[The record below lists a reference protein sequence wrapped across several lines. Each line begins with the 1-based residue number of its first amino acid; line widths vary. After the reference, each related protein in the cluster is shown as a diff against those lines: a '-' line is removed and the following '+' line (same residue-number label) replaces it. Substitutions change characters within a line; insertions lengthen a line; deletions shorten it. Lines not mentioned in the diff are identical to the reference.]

1 MNEKHPM
8 NFKDAPLEFQAFDTA
23 REEDEGIHLREILHI
38 LWMRRWMILI
48 IVVLISTPAIFKIKE
63 ITPLYTSTAT
73 LMVGGNRMQIA
84 DVVGMASND
93 YYNLFSALNNETEI
107 LKSRNLARK
116 VIEKLH
122 LDESEEFNPKPK
134 EPGLLAKLHPRHLIP
149 EAWREALSENR
160 GQGAVQR
167 STEEQHEELISSL
180 VDSFL
185 ARLKVEPIEMSN
197 VIKIHYTLENPKLA
211 ALIANEIADQYL
223 LSQLDAK
230 FEGTRK
236 TTEWLNDQL
245 AELKQKVEQSEKAV
259 ELYRNEKGLA
269 KAGTV
274 TLSAEQLSEM
284 NSELIVA
291 RVKRAELEARLRQVE
306 ALLKAGANIESAT
319 EVMRSP
325 FVQELQSQEMLVQR
339 NLSDMSRQ
347 YGARHPKIIQAHAE
361 LAELRKKIQLEI
373 KKIASNLRNE
383 VEVAR
388 SREGAISS
396 GLASLESTNASKN
409 QAEVQLR
416 ALEREAAANRALFE
430 NFLKRFKETSTT
442 EGIQEADARV
452 ISKAEI
458 PRGPSYPN
466 TNRLITMS
474 IFGSFVAAIAVV
486 FLLEMF
492 NPGLRS
498 PEQIE
503 VLLKRPTLGVIPLLR
518 DGKPLDYLLKNPQS
532 SLSEAVHSLRVSL
545 LLLDPDKT
553 VKTVLV
559 TSSVPEEGKSTL
571 AALLARQAAGSG
583 QSVVLVDADLRR
595 PTIEKMFAF
604 GKPKGITDYLMNP
617 NSQYRDFI
625 VKDEASGLHVIG
637 RGLAEF
643 VNPADLFASHR
654 MEALIKS
661 LSDHYDLVVIDS
673 PPVMSVTDSR
683 VLSRLADKTLFV
695 VRWDFTPRKVIKT
708 AVRQISEASNN
719 VAGIVL
725 QRVNLKQYGRYS
737 YGDSGHYYH
746 YGRYRQYYSNG

>member
-1 MNEKHPM
+1 MTPKA
-8 NFKDAPLEFQAFDTA
+8 APIEFQAFESNS
-23 REEDEGIHLREILHI
+23 EEEGIPFREILHV
-38 LWMRRWMILI
+38 LWMRRWLILI
-48 IVVLISTPAIFKIKE
+48 IIVSISIPAIYKIKE
-63 ITPLYTSTAT
+63 LTPLYTSTAT
-73 LMVGGNRMQIA
+73 LMVGGNRSQVAETM
-84 DVVGMASND
+84 VMTSND
-93 YYNLFSALNNETEI
+93 YYDQYSALNNETEI

-116 VIEKLH
+116 VVEKLH
-122 LDESEEFNPKPK
+122 LDETEEFNPAPK
-134 EPGLLAKLHPRHLIP
+134 QPGLLAKLHPRNWVP
-149 EAWREALSENR
+149 QAWHEALSENR
-160 GQGAVQR
+160 GQGAVQK
-167 STEEQHEELISSL
+167 SAEEQREELISVL
-180 VDSFL
+180 VDGFL
-185 ARLKVEPIEMSN
+185 ARLKVEPLEMSN
-197 VIKIHYTLENPKLA
+197 VIKINYTLENPKLA
-211 ALIANEIADQYL
+211 ALIANEVADQYL

-259 ELYRNEKGLA
+259 ELYRNEKGLV

-306 ALLKAGANIESAT
+306 ALFKSGANIESAT
-319 EVMRSP
+319 EVMQSP
-325 FVQELQSQEMLVQR
+325 FIQDLQSQELVVQR
-339 NLSDMSRQ
+339 KLSDMSRQ
-347 YGARHPKIIQAHAE
+347 YGVRHPKMIQAETE
-361 LAELRKKIQLEI
+361 LKELHNKIETEI

-383 VEVAR
+383 VEVAK
-388 SREGAISS
+388 SREGAIASS
-396 GLASLESTNASKN
+396 LKSLETTNAGKN

-466 TNRLITMS
+466 TNRLMTTS
-474 IFGSFVAAIAVV
+474 VFGSIVFALGVA
-486 FLLEMF
+486 FLLEML
-492 NPGLRS
+492 NPGLRN

-503 VLLKRPTLGVIPLLR
+503 TLLKRPTVGLIPKLNEA
-518 DGKPLDYLLKNPQS
+518 KPLDYAIKNPQS
-532 SLSEAVHSLRVSL
+532 SLTEAINSLRVSL
-545 LLLDPDKT
+545 LLLDPDKA

-571 AALLARQAAGSG
+571 AGLLARQAANSG
-583 QSVVLVDADLRR
+583 QRVILVDADLRR
-595 PTIEKMFAF
+595 PTVEKMFGL
-604 GKPKGITDYLMNP
+604 GKPKGITDYLMTP
-617 NSQYRDFI
+617 GSQYLDFI
-625 VKDEASGLHVIG
+625 VKDEASGLHILG

-654 MEALIKS
+654 MEALINT
-661 LSDHYDLVVIDS
+661 LSNDYDLVLIDS
-673 PPVMSVTDSR
+673 PPVMAVTDSR
-683 VLSRLADKTLFV
+683 VLSTLADKTLFV

-708 AVRQISEASNN
+708 ALRQISDAGNN

-725 QRVNLKQYGRYS
+725 QRVNLKQYSRYS
-737 YGDSGHYYH
+737 YGESGYYYH
-746 YGRYRQYYSNG
+746 YGRYRQYYNNG

>member
-1 MNEKHPM
+1 MTSKEAQL
-8 NFKDAPLEFQAFDTA
+8 DLQAFGNTP
-23 REEDEGIHLREILHI
+23 EEEGIPVREILHI
-38 LWMRRWMILI
+38 LWMRRWLILI
-48 IVVLISTPAIFKIKE
+48 IVITISTPAVFRIKE
-63 ITPLYTSTAT
+63 LTPLYTSSAT
-73 LMVGGNRMQIA
+73 LMVGGNRMQVA
-84 DVVGMASND
+84 DVVGMTSND
-93 YYNLFSALNNETEI
+93 YYDFYSTQNNETEI

-122 LDESEEFNPKPK
+122 LQETEEFNPKAK
-134 EPGLLAKLHPRHLIP
+134 EPGLWEKLHPRNLIP
-149 EAWREALSENR
+149 QAWREALSENR
-160 GQGAVQR
+160 GQGAVLK
-167 STEEQHEELISSL
+167 SPEEQHEELISVL
-180 VDSFL
+180 VDGFL
-185 ARLKVEPIEMSN
+185 GRLNVEPLDMSN

-259 ELYRNEKGLA
+259 EHYRNEKGLA

-306 ALLKAGANIESAT
+306 ALFKAGANIESAT

-325 FVQELQSQEMLVQR
+325 FVQELQSQELMVQR
-339 NLSDMSRQ
+339 KLSDMSRQ
-347 YGARHPKIIQAHAE
+347 YGARHPKMIQAEAE
-361 LAELRKKIQLEI
+361 LVELRKKIQLEI

-388 SREGAISS
+388 SRESAISS
-396 GLASLESTNASKN
+396 SLASLESTNANKN

-458 PRGPSYPN
+458 PRSPSYPN
-466 TNRLITMS
+466 TDRLITMS
-474 IFGSFVAAIAVV
+474 VAGSIVAALGVV

-492 NPGLRS
+492 NPGLRN

-503 VLLKRPTLGVIPLLR
+503 ALLKKPTVGLIPLLK
-518 DGKPLDYLLKNPQS
+518 DDKPLEYVLKNPQS
-532 SLSEAVHSLRVSL
+532 SLTEAINSLRISL

-559 TSSVPEEGKSTL
+559 TSAVPEEGKSTL
-571 AALLARQAAGSG
+571 AALLALQAASLG
-583 QSVVLVDADLRR
+583 QRVMLVDGDLRR
-595 PTIEKMFAF
+595 PSIEKMFGL

-617 NSQYRDFI
+617 NSRYQDF
-625 VKDEASGLHVIG
+625 VVQDEASGLHVLG

-643 VNPADLFASHR
+643 INPADLFASHR
-654 MEALIKS
+654 MEALITA

-673 PPVMSVTDSR
+673 PPVMAVTDSR
-683 VLSRLADKTLFV
+683 VLSRLVDKTLFV

-708 AVRQISEASNN
+708 AMRQITDAGNN
-719 VAGIVL
+719 TAGIVL

-737 YGDSGHYYH
+737 YGDSGYYYH
-746 YGRYRQYYSNG
+746 HGRYRHYYNNG

>member
-1 MNEKHPM
+1 MIPKEAHS
-8 NFKDAPLEFQAFDTA
+8 EFQVFENAQ
-23 REEDEGIHLREILHI
+23 EEEGFPVREILHI
-38 LWMRRWMILI
+38 LWMRRWLILI
-48 IVVLISTPAIFKIKE
+48 IIISISTPAVFRIKE
-63 ITPLYTSTAT
+63 LIPLYTSTAT
-73 LMVGGNRMQIA
+73 LMVGGNRAQVV
-84 DVVGMASND
+84 DVMGMASNE
-93 YYNLFSALNNETEI
+93 YYYDPFSALNNEIEI

-116 VIEKLH
+116 VVEKLH
-122 LDESEEFNPKPK
+122 LEETEEFNPAPK
-134 EPGLLAKLHPRHLIP
+134 EPGLSAKLHPRNLIP
-149 EAWREALSENR
+149 QAWREAMSENK
-160 GQGAVQR
+160 GQGAVQK
-167 STEEQHEELISSL
+167 SAEEQREELMSTL
-180 VDSFL
+180 VDGFL
-185 ARLKVEPIEMSN
+185 GRIKVEPIEMSK
-197 VIKIHYTLENPKLA
+197 VIKINCTLENPELA
-211 ALIANEIADQYL
+211 ARIANETADQYI

-306 ALLKAGANIESAT
+306 ALFKAGANIESAT
-319 EVMRSP
+319 EVMQSP
-325 FVQELQSQEMLVQR
+325 FVQELQSQELLVQR
-339 NLSDMSRQ
+339 KLSEMSRQ
-347 YGARHPKIIQAHAE
+347 YGARHPKMIQAEAE
-361 LAELRKKIQLEI
+361 LDELHKKIQLEI

-388 SREGAISS
+388 SREGTMSS
-396 GLASLESTNASKN
+396 SRASLEDTNAGKN

-442 EGIQEADARV
+442 EGMQEADARV

-466 TNRLITMS
+466 TDRLITMS
-474 IFGSFVAAIAVV
+474 VFGSIAAALGVV

-503 VLLKRPTLGVIPLLR
+503 AVLKRPTVGLIPLTK
-518 DGKPLDYLLKNPQS
+518 DMKPLEYLRKNPQS
-532 SLSEAVHSLRVSL
+532 SLAEAINSLRVSL
-545 LLLDPDKT
+545 LLLDPDKA

-571 AALLARQAAGSG
+571 AALLAQQAASLG
-583 QSVVLVDADLRR
+583 QRVILVDADLRR
-595 PTIEKMFAF
+595 PAVEKMFGL
-604 GKPKGITDYLMNP
+604 GKPKGITDFLMTP
-617 NSQYRDFI
+617 DSQYRDFI
-625 VKDEASGLHVIG
+625 VKDEASGLHILG

-654 MEALIKS
+654 METLINT
-661 LSDHYDLVVIDS
+661 LRDHYDLVILDS
-673 PPVMSVTDSR
+673 PPAMVVTDSR
-683 VLSRLADKTLFV
+683 VLSRLADKTIFV
-695 VRWDFTPRKVIKT
+695 VRWDHTPRKVIKT
-708 AVRQISEASNN
+708 AVRQISDAGSN

-737 YGDSGHYYH
+737 YGDSGYYYH
-746 YGRYRQYYSNG
+746 HGRYGQYYNNG